1 MVPASKRGTAGL
13 GKKRVRGAC
22 GHRHYHS
29 TVFEQEPPGALE
41 MGLLGWIE
49 PHEMQNPKNLEH
61 RNSLKFHLKL
71 KGKCRVF
78 NTY

>member
-1 MVPASKRGTAGL
+1 MVPASKRDTASL
-13 GKKRVRGAC
+13 KKKRVRGAC

-29 TVFEQEPPGALE
+29 TVFAQEPPWGLE
-41 MGLLGWIE
+41 IGSLSLLG
-49 PHEMQNPKNLEH
+49 PHEMQSTRKLEP
-61 RNSLKFHLKL
+61 RNSFKFHLKL